1 MKEQK
6 EEAEKH
12 IRMQEEL
19 TKLKTEHVMFKLY
32 HIDHE
37 AERHTEEIEEAKEA
51 LKEHEDRLNALKKEE
66 EEKRQL
72 KAGFH
77 SKRVMMLERKIAKA
91 KEDAD
96 KRRGRG
102 EEPRG
107 DVEGQEEARAGA
119 KDAREALGRRR
130 AERDRHRQ
138 AGAGPQER
146 PPPRRRF

>member
-72 KAGFH
+72 KAGH

-96 KRRGRG
+96 KRN
-102 EEPRG
+102 PAA
-107 DVEGQEEARAGA
+107 V
-119 KDAREALGRRR
+119 KNRE
-130 AERDRHRQ
+130 
-138 AGAGPQER
+138 
-146 PPPRRRF
+146 